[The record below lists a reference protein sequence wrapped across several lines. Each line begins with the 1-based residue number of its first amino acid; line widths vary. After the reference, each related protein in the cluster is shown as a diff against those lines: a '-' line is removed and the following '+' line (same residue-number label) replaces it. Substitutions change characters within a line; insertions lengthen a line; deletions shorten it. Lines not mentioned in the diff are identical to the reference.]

1 MDMGTPEKYFQAQ
14 TDVLEEKVP
23 FDFGDRV
30 EQRSEGIWIAKTAKV
45 AEGAF
50 LNAPCYIGEDASI
63 GKDAHIPAKTLIG
76 ANSLVNGAISS
87 GMYAAGSM
95 LI

>member
-30 EQRSEGIWIAKTAKV
+30 EMQSKGVWIAKTAKV
-45 AEGAF
+45 AEGAV
-50 LNAPCYIGEDASI
+50 LNAPCYVGADASI
-63 GKDAHIPAKTLIG
+63 GKDAHIPSQTLIG
-76 ANSLVNGAISS
+76 ANSLVNRAIAS

-95 LI
+95 LV